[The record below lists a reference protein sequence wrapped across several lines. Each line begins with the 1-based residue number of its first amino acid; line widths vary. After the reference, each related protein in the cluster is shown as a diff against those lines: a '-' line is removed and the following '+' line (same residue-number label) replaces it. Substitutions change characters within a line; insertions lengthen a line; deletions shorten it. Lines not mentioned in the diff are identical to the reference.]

1 MELSNGMREIMYVRT
16 DANDRFQILTLQPLL
31 GAIAAGCCA
40 VVKPSEV
47 APNYA
52 ALLYDLL
59 PKYLD
64 SSAFRVVMG
73 GVPETTKLLELQWD
87 HSASQISYPSI

>member
-1 MELSNGMREIMYVRT
+1 M
-16 DANDRFQILTLQPLL
+16 
-31 GAIAAGCCA
+31 AAGCCA

-47 APNYA
+47 APKHA
-52 ALLYDLL
+52 ALLSELL

-73 GVPETTKLLELQWD
+73 GVPETTKLLEMQ
-87 HSASQISYPSI
+87 HSTSVSCFLHATYLISYILVFYTGHAKSFLSLDVFSSL

>member
-1 MELSNGMREIMYVRT
+1 MILS
-16 DANDRFQILTLQPLL
+16 LQPLY

-40 VVKPSEV
+40 AIKLSEF

-52 ALLYDLL
+52 ALLADLL

-64 SSAFRVVMG
+64 SSAYRVIFG
-73 GVPETTKLLELQWD
+73 EVPEITKALELQCKVFRFRV
-87 HSASQISYPSI
+87 AGI